1 MKDKVESVNNLSARG
16 VSRQRKIIIAVLA
29 GMCFVGDGQ
38 QSYAIGTGGAQG
50 DTDIGDAR
58 TFKFKDRI
66 NVKFGQGKPSGYA
79 ANALYNVVE
88 GTSSDYNYKQE
99 TVNADGTVTVHY
111 YKITLNA
118 ANTGTSSNI
127 SWTEVSSAGA
137 DTIQIKLPN
146 NQVKYLKYTYTQPSG
161 YTVDSSS
168 YTSTNLANNVT
179 NKVFSASSRIDQKA
193 AYSNQ
198 AYGSASAN
206 ISTASYGGS
215 IYNHTSN
222 SSIDI
227 TSDFNGSSLIQTLTG
242 GTALAGEDYTYAED
256 DFASSTDGSA
266 SANADAYASA
276 WAEANA
282 SSSAYGGAIGNTSSG
297 SLGNVKGDFVK
308 NYVQSNAYGGYA
320 EGGYAEAHA
329 GDAKAVAGD
338 AYASSDDGSASATA
352 TASASADATCNT
364 SADANGSA
372 TAGGGAIG
380 NLGTM
385 GNVTGDFVGNYAH
398 ANAKGGTA
406 IHGSSMEY
414 SGTATA
420 VAGSATADA
429 SNTKTITHTSSYYN
443 DEGKWV
449 TEEESIT
456 LSVSASSS
464 TSGSSD
470 WNSDYDGGYYHTW
483 KDGTTQWINSLSV
496 TATANSSTYE
506 YENTYWDYSEHADA
520 TANAYGGAIYNSGK
534 MGNIVGNF
542 IGNYVLS
549 TGEGGSA
556 QNNGVYTYAYGGGIY
571 NYQYGTIGTILG
583 DFTGN
588 YAKADLNTMGGGIYN
603 SRYAT
608 IAGISGDFNSNYVTT
623 DTELNLATNYRSQ
636 GGAIYN
642 EGAITNGITDSTF
655 TGNYAIANY
664 GAAQGGALYHSGY
677 SSYKINNISA
687 DFSNNYASST
697 NYQAQ
702 GGAIYNTYSSSSSS
716 NGIGNVSGDFIGNY
730 VSALKEAQGGAIY
743 NNNSIDSITGTF
755 SSNYA
760 KSETTGALGGAIY
773 NNSNS
778 YAKIGSITADFIGN
792 YVYAIG
798 NSAGGAIYNINN
810 SNAIGL
816 ISGDFIN
823 NHVISAAD
831 ASGGAIYNTAVAN
844 GLASGTYSGNYVQG
858 NNAYGGALYNT
869 SNISNGIKNVSFIDN
884 YAHAEEGGTAQ
895 GGAIYTTYD
904 LNIIADNGTSKF
916 SGNYVQVGDGPKESQ
931 AVWLQGSGTNLTLTA
946 QNNGNIIVDDTITG
960 QSNYTHQLYLTGDST
975 GQINLNGVVKNAE
988 ARLNYTNLTFG
999 TNTFA
1004 DTTSRLYTNSG
1015 TVNLQDNEI
1024 NNYNINYLSSS
1035 SNARWELDVDLANQK
1050 ADTITIA
1057 NGSGSVYINAI
1068 DLTDIPLEDGSVTVQ
1083 VLKNGSGSSVYL
1095 ALNSALTYR
1104 NLLKE
1109 TETATKDAILANT
1122 NWSAV
1127 YSQLDQ
1133 IVRVYGQLSL
1143 TTTDTNRDSITYTTT
1158 SEISGNGYSVQGDTL
1173 KLWNQLNTTETKN
1186 FNFDA
1191 ASNTYTVGENLGA
1204 TSGSVSNVNGVASGS
1219 SKSTI
1224 NMNGKTGFELSSGKT
1239 LTLSNVNITNAVN
1252 SEGSV
1257 VNASGGTTNLSN
1269 VTIASSNSNAA
1280 IKNAGT
1286 LNVTGG
1292 TNTLNSGISG
1302 TGSTN
1307 VNNGANLTLANGVSI
1322 TQNTVNV
1329 NNGSLNVSDTGK
1341 VNANLNI
1348 GTQGS
1353 ASMSANSITSAVS
1366 NSGNLSLSGGTVS
1379 KAISGSGT
1387 TTLKGNTTNSAGINQ
1402 GVNVNSGVTLTNNA
1416 ALGSDNGKITN
1427 AGTINT
1433 NANNIKGAV
1442 TNNNA
1447 LNLSGGTLSK
1457 AVSGSGTT
1465 TISANAT
1472 NNGGISQNVNVSSG
1486 VTLTNN
1492 AALGSDSGTITNA
1505 GTITSDAS
1513 NIKGSVTNNNTLNL
1527 SGGTLS
1533 KVVSGSG
1540 TTNITGDVTSNSAIS
1555 QAISITSTGGL
1566 TINASNV
1573 GGNVANSGDLI
1584 LNGGTLN
1591 KVVSGSGTTNIVGEV
1606 TSNSAISQEI
1616 LITAVGDL
1624 TINADNVG
1632 GVVTNEGIL
1641 TLTGGSLTHQVIGTG
1656 SLGIAGNVTN
1666 NDIISQNVIIKD
1678 SGNLTNNNNISNVIN
1693 YGVLTSKGE
1702 YLTGTIENNKTLNL
1716 SGSIGKTV
1724 SGNGTTY
1731 VANSL
1736 TFKDGADIVSTL
1748 NLSNGAVLSTSGNAD
1763 SSYAIG
1769 TLTGNGEVNVTT
1781 GSLQIDNNAALNN
1794 LANDGK
1800 TNIGGTLAAANNITN
1815 TNELTVNGKV
1825 SAKDVTNSGTL
1836 TLKNGAELED
1846 IVNSGNAYITGKTSA
1861 ENITN
1866 NEGNI
1871 FNAEGDVNAQNIT
1884 NKGDMD
1890 IDGNTETELLI
1901 TNSGSLDVTG
1911 SVTGKDFTNSGNA
1924 NVGEELTLTGTLKNT
1939 NSITVNSEANLN
1951 DVTNSGTLTLKND
1964 ADIHNLTNEN
1974 TVLISG
1980 NADVNNIINNKHMSV
1995 DGNLNVA
2002 VDVKNTDTLTVK
2014 KDLNVTGNITTS
2026 KTLDVT
2032 GSVSAAN
2039 LTNEGSV
2046 SVGGTL
2052 TVSGDVSNTNTIT
2065 VVGKV
2070 IAEDV
2075 TNSGNLTFRNGA
2087 EINDFINNGSAYIT
2101 GSTSANNITNNE
2113 EKIFNITGD
2122 VIAQNITNKGDMD
2135 ITGNAAAEVLI
2146 SNSAALDVTGTLTT
2160 VDFTNNGTA
2169 NISEN
2174 LISTGILNNTD
2185 ALTVEGHAGLND
2197 VTNSGTLTLKNGA
2210 DIHDLTNDN
2219 IVKITGNANTNN
2231 VVNNKQMTVEGSLA
2245 STGNVINKDELT
2257 VTNNLTTDGSITN
2270 TKTLNAGGSVSTIDL
2285 TNSGNAV
2292 INGSLTAAGNISN
2305 TDSLTVVG
2313 HVVSK
2318 DIENSGIITFQSGA
2332 DVSDFT
2338 NNGEVY
2344 ITGILN
2350 ANDIVNN
2357 ENKIFDITG
2366 DVNAKNVTNH
2376 GDMDISGNLTVENTI
2391 NNTGDLDVIG
2401 TASAKEIINTGN
2413 FNVGDEANV
2422 NVTGN
2427 LITTENITT
2436 SGVLNVEG
2444 DVNAKDLTNSGT
2456 LIAGNNAEVNG
2467 LVNEETGTINIAGNL
2482 DVTGII
2488 TDDGNSNGLI
2498 NDGTLNVGGNLTSAY
2513 NIINT
2518 NDISVVGQLISLG
2531 VNNSGNLTVQNNSE
2545 IQNFTNSGIASIS
2558 GTLTSAGIVDNSNE
2572 LTVLGYAD
2580 LNSAVNSGTLTL
2592 NNGAEITSFT
2602 NTKNAVIYNGLNAD
2616 YIKNEGTIALSNGTD
2631 RVGDILNNSQ
2641 INITNSAFTLDN
2653 TITGTGNINITNSSF
2668 TTNGE
2673 ISNQNITAD
2682 SSTMN
2687 FGNNSN
2693 VLNNSVLNVTNG
2705 STINTKDGVYTDY
2718 VMDELHSSADSR
2730 YSIDVTLTKEEQNA
2744 DTFTLEN
2751 GGSGT
2756 IYISSIN
2763 VSNECDMNEKYILQI
2778 IKSATSDAPQLDYDN
2793 SKVLNQAE
2801 AIMTSDIILA
2811 KEFGLASTTTKNDS
2825 LEIRGLQDTFVAW
2838 AEYETPIWSGLTEQ
2852 EDKIFTFVDDSTTIL
2867 SKDVSELKGIN
2878 LTINGANNTFDVNN
2892 KDFLSSVNENQNVT
2906 ISNINI
2912 TNNNDEATDNKGI
2925 LNLNNVKTDKD
2936 IINNNDLNM
2945 TGVVELA
2952 NVTNNS
2958 KLSFDGSLMT
2968 VKDFENKADIDIKGN
2983 TAADNITNSGNIKAE
2998 GDIAVKETVKNEKD
3012 GEITVDGSVY
3022 ADKIDNDGNML
3033 INNDVKVTTISNTG
3047 TAIIKGNT
3055 TVKEITN
3062 TEGSADI
3069 TGNLIVEN
3077 IYNDE
3082 VMTVTGDMDTSKIT
3096 NLGTINVNESTFN
3109 VNEITTEERGTINL
3123 KDTVFTPAVLV
3134 ENQDI
3139 IAQDSTVNL
3148 YNPYAAVNDSLVLNQ
3163 STMNIG
3169 NLTTNLLHF
3178 TKFELNDGSTVNINS
3193 AAVDFTTNTMGRIT
3207 ADEYAQAGEGTV
3219 VNLNS
3224 INVLNNIANNITMVE
3239 IPFADESFAENV
3251 KYHGQKTVYTP
3262 VYQFGASYNYRD
3274 GDMVFVRGGYFN
3286 PDTGKI
3292 EYPSNPSDAFNPS
3305 VLGSAVAA
3313 QAAAASQMNQTFNY
3327 AFQNSD
3333 NFMLMPKHVR
3343 MAEINKNKVAIAGIK
3358 DTGENIELQEQV
3370 STWYKPYVSFE
3381 NIPLKDGPKVNSIT
3395 YGSLFGFD
3403 TPIKEWKHGWA
3414 RTFTGYGGYNG
3425 ASIDYKN
3432 IGISQNGGVLGGTV
3446 TLYKG
3451 NFFNATTLSA
3461 GANLSDIS
3469 TMYGHE
3475 DAVMLMAGVGNKT
3488 GYNLEF
3494 KDGKFIIQPN
3504 LMLAYTFINTFD
3516 YKNSAGAKIDSDP
3529 LHAIQ
3534 VAPGVKF
3541 IANTKNGW
3549 QPYIAANAVMN
3560 FMDKSRVMADNV
3572 RLPEMSIKPFVQ
3584 YGVGIQK
3591 VFKDNFMAFGSAML
3605 QSGGRNGITLNLGLR
3620 WALEFGHHTDMV
3632 QAEPAVKKFELLPDI
3647 EDKPVSA
3654 PEKTYDVVQ
3663 NVIELDT
3670 SNDAA
3675 VNVQNVIKEQ
3685 PDNKSDVIQLE
3696 VTEPLDKGPLVLRS
3710 VKY

>member
-1 MKDKVESVNNLSARG
+1 M
-16 VSRQRKIIIAVLA
+16 
-29 GMCFVGDGQ
+29 
-38 QSYAIGTGGAQG
+38 
-50 DTDIGDAR
+50 
-58 TFKFKDRI
+58 
-66 NVKFGQGKPSGYA
+66 
-79 ANALYNVVE
+79 
-88 GTSSDYNYKQE
+88 
-99 TVNADGTVTVHY
+99 
-111 YKITLNA
+111 
-118 ANTGTSSNI
+118 
-127 SWTEVSSAGA
+127 
-137 DTIQIKLPN
+137 
-146 NQVKYLKYTYTQPSG
+146 
-161 YTVDSSS
+161 
-168 YTSTNLANNVT
+168 
-179 NKVFSASSRIDQKA
+179 
-193 AYSNQ
+193 
-198 AYGSASAN
+198 
-206 ISTASYGGS
+206 
-215 IYNHTSN
+215 
-222 SSIDI
+222 
-227 TSDFNGSSLIQTLTG
+227 
-242 GTALAGEDYTYAED
+242 
-256 DFASSTDGSA
+256 
-266 SANADAYASA
+266 
-276 WAEANA
+276 
-282 SSSAYGGAIGNTSSG
+282 
-297 SLGNVKGDFVK
+297 
-308 NYVQSNAYGGYA
+308 
-320 EGGYAEAHA
+320 
-329 GDAKAVAGD
+329 
-338 AYASSDDGSASATA
+338 
-352 TASASADATCNT
+352 
-364 SADANGSA
+364 
-372 TAGGGAIG
+372 
-380 NLGTM
+380 
-385 GNVTGDFVGNYAH
+385 
-398 ANAKGGTA
+398 
-406 IHGSSMEY
+406 
-414 SGTATA
+414 
-420 VAGSATADA
+420 
-429 SNTKTITHTSSYYN
+429 
-443 DEGKWV
+443 
-449 TEEESIT
+449 
-456 LSVSASSS
+456 
-464 TSGSSD
+464 
-470 WNSDYDGGYYHTW
+470 
-483 KDGTTQWINSLSV
+483 
-496 TATANSSTYE
+496 
-506 YENTYWDYSEHADA
+506 
-520 TANAYGGAIYNSGK
+520 
-534 MGNIVGNF
+534 
-542 IGNYVLS
+542 
-549 TGEGGSA
+549 
-556 QNNGVYTYAYGGGIY
+556 
-571 NYQYGTIGTILG
+571 
-583 DFTGN
+583 
-588 YAKADLNTMGGGIYN
+588 
-603 SRYAT
+603 
-608 IAGISGDFNSNYVTT
+608 
-623 DTELNLATNYRSQ
+623 
-636 GGAIYN
+636 
-642 EGAITNGITDSTF
+642 
-655 TGNYAIANY
+655 
-664 GAAQGGALYHSGY
+664 
-677 SSYKINNISA
+677 
-687 DFSNNYASST
+687 
-697 NYQAQ
+697 
-702 GGAIYNTYSSSSSS
+702 
-716 NGIGNVSGDFIGNY
+716 
-730 VSALKEAQGGAIY
+730 
-743 NNNSIDSITGTF
+743 
-755 SSNYA
+755 
-760 KSETTGALGGAIY
+760 
-773 NNSNS
+773 
-778 YAKIGSITADFIGN
+778 
-792 YVYAIG
+792 
-798 NSAGGAIYNINN
+798 
-810 SNAIGL
+810 
-816 ISGDFIN
+816 
-823 NHVISAAD
+823 
-831 ASGGAIYNTAVAN
+831 
-844 GLASGTYSGNYVQG
+844 
-858 NNAYGGALYNT
+858 
-869 SNISNGIKNVSFIDN
+869 
-884 YAHAEEGGTAQ
+884 
-895 GGAIYTTYD
+895 
-904 LNIIADNGTSKF
+904 
-916 SGNYVQVGDGPKESQ
+916 
-931 AVWLQGSGTNLTLTA
+931 
-946 QNNGNIIVDDTITG
+946 
-960 QSNYTHQLYLTGDST
+960 
-975 GQINLNGVVKNAE
+975 
-988 ARLNYTNLTFG
+988 
-999 TNTFA
+999 
-1004 DTTSRLYTNSG
+1004 
-1015 TVNLQDNEI
+1015 
-1024 NNYNINYLSSS
+1024 
-1035 SNARWELDVDLANQK
+1035 
-1050 ADTITIA
+1050 
-1057 NGSGSVYINAI
+1057 
-1068 DLTDIPLEDGSVTVQ
+1068 
-1083 VLKNGSGSSVYL
+1083 
-1095 ALNSALTYR
+1095 
-1104 NLLKE
+1104 
-1109 TETATKDAILANT
+1109 
-1122 NWSAV
+1122 
-1127 YSQLDQ
+1127 
-1133 IVRVYGQLSL
+1133 
-1143 TTTDTNRDSITYTTT
+1143 
-1158 SEISGNGYSVQGDTL
+1158 
-1173 KLWNQLNTTETKN
+1173 
-1186 FNFDA
+1186 
-1191 ASNTYTVGENLGA
+1191 
-1204 TSGSVSNVNGVASGS
+1204 
-1219 SKSTI
+1219 
-1224 NMNGKTGFELSSGKT
+1224 
-1239 LTLSNVNITNAVN
+1239 
-1252 SEGSV
+1252 
-1257 VNASGGTTNLSN
+1257 
-1269 VTIASSNSNAA
+1269 
-1280 IKNAGT
+1280 
-1286 LNVTGG
+1286 
-1292 TNTLNSGISG
+1292 
-1302 TGSTN
+1302 
-1307 VNNGANLTLANGVSI
+1307 
-1322 TQNTVNV
+1322 
-1329 NNGSLNVSDTGK
+1329 
-1341 VNANLNI
+1341 
-1348 GTQGS
+1348 
-1353 ASMSANSITSAVS
+1353 
-1366 NSGNLSLSGGTVS
+1366 
-1379 KAISGSGT
+1379 
-1387 TTLKGNTTNSAGINQ
+1387 
-1402 GVNVNSGVTLTNNA
+1402 TNNA

-1472 NNGGISQNVNVSSG
+1472 NNGGISQKVNVNSG

-1492 AALGSDSGTITNA
+1492 AALGSDSGVVTNSGIINTNA
-1505 GTITSDAS
+1505 D
-1513 NIKGSVTNNNTLNL
+1513 NIKGLVTNNNTLNL
-1527 SGGTLS
+1527 SGGTLN
-1533 KVVSGSG
+1533 KAVSGSG
-1540 TTNITGDVTSNSAIS
+1540 TTNVTGDVTSNSAIS
-1555 QAISITSTGGL
+1555 QAISITSSGGL

-1606 TSNSAISQEI
+1606 TSNSAISQAI

-1794 LANDGK
+1794 LSNDGK
-1800 TNIGGTLAAANNITN
+1800 TNIGGTLTAANNITN
-1815 TNELTVNGKV
+1815 TNELTVNGKL

-1890 IDGNTETELLI
+1890 IYGNTETELLI

-1911 SVTGKDFTNSGNA
+1911 SVTGKDFTNTGSA
-1924 NVGEELTLTGTLKNT
+1924 SVGEELTLTGNLNNT
-1939 NSITVNSEANLN
+1939 NSLTVNGLANLH
-1951 DVTNSGTLTLKND
+1951 DVTNSGTLTLKDD

-1980 NADVNNIINNKHMSV
+1980 NADANNIINNKQMSV
-1995 DGNLNVA
+1995 NGNLSVA

-2014 KDLNVTGNITTS
+2014 KDLNVAGNITTS

-2052 TVSGDVSNTNTIT
+2052 TASGDVSNTNTIT

-2070 IAEDV
+2070 IVEDV
-2075 TNSGNLTFRNGA
+2075 TNSGILTFGNGA
-2087 EINDFINNGSAYIT
+2087 EINDFVNNGSAYIT
-2101 GSTSANNITNNE
+2101 GSTIANNITNNE

-2122 VIAQNITNKGDMD
+2122 VIAQNINNKGDMD

-2146 SNSAALDVTGTLTT
+2146 LNSAALDVTGTLTT
-2160 VDFTNNGTA
+2160 VDFTNNGIA

-2185 ALTVEGHAGLND
+2185 VLTVEGQAGLND

-3169 NLTTNLLHF
+3169 NLTTNPLHF

-3670 SNDAA
+3670 VNEASA
-3675 VNVQNVIKEQ
+3675 NVQHVIKE
-3685 PDNKSDVIQLE
+3685 KSGEKADVVKLE
-3696 VTEPLDKGPLVLRS
+3696 VTEPLDKGPLIL
-3710 VKY
+3710 KTMKL

>member
-1 MKDKVESVNNLSARG
+1 M
-16 VSRQRKIIIAVLA
+16 
-29 GMCFVGDGQ
+29 
-38 QSYAIGTGGAQG
+38 
-50 DTDIGDAR
+50 
-58 TFKFKDRI
+58 
-66 NVKFGQGKPSGYA
+66 
-79 ANALYNVVE
+79 
-88 GTSSDYNYKQE
+88 
-99 TVNADGTVTVHY
+99 
-111 YKITLNA
+111 
-118 ANTGTSSNI
+118 
-127 SWTEVSSAGA
+127 
-137 DTIQIKLPN
+137 
-146 NQVKYLKYTYTQPSG
+146 
-161 YTVDSSS
+161 
-168 YTSTNLANNVT
+168 
-179 NKVFSASSRIDQKA
+179 
-193 AYSNQ
+193 
-198 AYGSASAN
+198 
-206 ISTASYGGS
+206 
-215 IYNHTSN
+215 
-222 SSIDI
+222 
-227 TSDFNGSSLIQTLTG
+227 
-242 GTALAGEDYTYAED
+242 
-256 DFASSTDGSA
+256 
-266 SANADAYASA
+266 
-276 WAEANA
+276 
-282 SSSAYGGAIGNTSSG
+282 
-297 SLGNVKGDFVK
+297 
-308 NYVQSNAYGGYA
+308 
-320 EGGYAEAHA
+320 
-329 GDAKAVAGD
+329 
-338 AYASSDDGSASATA
+338 
-352 TASASADATCNT
+352 
-364 SADANGSA
+364 
-372 TAGGGAIG
+372 
-380 NLGTM
+380 
-385 GNVTGDFVGNYAH
+385 
-398 ANAKGGTA
+398 
-406 IHGSSMEY
+406 
-414 SGTATA
+414 
-420 VAGSATADA
+420 
-429 SNTKTITHTSSYYN
+429 
-443 DEGKWV
+443 
-449 TEEESIT
+449 
-456 LSVSASSS
+456 
-464 TSGSSD
+464 
-470 WNSDYDGGYYHTW
+470 
-483 KDGTTQWINSLSV
+483 
-496 TATANSSTYE
+496 
-506 YENTYWDYSEHADA
+506 
-520 TANAYGGAIYNSGK
+520 
-534 MGNIVGNF
+534 
-542 IGNYVLS
+542 
-549 TGEGGSA
+549 
-556 QNNGVYTYAYGGGIY
+556 
-571 NYQYGTIGTILG
+571 
-583 DFTGN
+583 
-588 YAKADLNTMGGGIYN
+588 
-603 SRYAT
+603 
-608 IAGISGDFNSNYVTT
+608 
-623 DTELNLATNYRSQ
+623 
-636 GGAIYN
+636 
-642 EGAITNGITDSTF
+642 
-655 TGNYAIANY
+655 
-664 GAAQGGALYHSGY
+664 
-677 SSYKINNISA
+677 
-687 DFSNNYASST
+687 
-697 NYQAQ
+697 
-702 GGAIYNTYSSSSSS
+702 
-716 NGIGNVSGDFIGNY
+716 
-730 VSALKEAQGGAIY
+730 
-743 NNNSIDSITGTF
+743 
-755 SSNYA
+755 
-760 KSETTGALGGAIY
+760 
-773 NNSNS
+773 
-778 YAKIGSITADFIGN
+778 
-792 YVYAIG
+792 
-798 NSAGGAIYNINN
+798 
-810 SNAIGL
+810 
-816 ISGDFIN
+816 
-823 NHVISAAD
+823 
-831 ASGGAIYNTAVAN
+831 
-844 GLASGTYSGNYVQG
+844 
-858 NNAYGGALYNT
+858 
-869 SNISNGIKNVSFIDN
+869 
-884 YAHAEEGGTAQ
+884 
-895 GGAIYTTYD
+895 
-904 LNIIADNGTSKF
+904 
-916 SGNYVQVGDGPKESQ
+916 
-931 AVWLQGSGTNLTLTA
+931 
-946 QNNGNIIVDDTITG
+946 
-960 QSNYTHQLYLTGDST
+960 
-975 GQINLNGVVKNAE
+975 
-988 ARLNYTNLTFG
+988 
-999 TNTFA
+999 
-1004 DTTSRLYTNSG
+1004 
-1015 TVNLQDNEI
+1015 
-1024 NNYNINYLSSS
+1024 
-1035 SNARWELDVDLANQK
+1035 
-1050 ADTITIA
+1050 
-1057 NGSGSVYINAI
+1057 
-1068 DLTDIPLEDGSVTVQ
+1068 
-1083 VLKNGSGSSVYL
+1083 
-1095 ALNSALTYR
+1095 
-1104 NLLKE
+1104 
-1109 TETATKDAILANT
+1109 
-1122 NWSAV
+1122 
-1127 YSQLDQ
+1127 
-1133 IVRVYGQLSL
+1133 
-1143 TTTDTNRDSITYTTT
+1143 
-1158 SEISGNGYSVQGDTL
+1158 
-1173 KLWNQLNTTETKN
+1173 
-1186 FNFDA
+1186 
-1191 ASNTYTVGENLGA
+1191 
-1204 TSGSVSNVNGVASGS
+1204 
-1219 SKSTI
+1219 
-1224 NMNGKTGFELSSGKT
+1224 
-1239 LTLSNVNITNAVN
+1239 
-1252 SEGSV
+1252 
-1257 VNASGGTTNLSN
+1257 
-1269 VTIASSNSNAA
+1269 
-1280 IKNAGT
+1280 
-1286 LNVTGG
+1286 
-1292 TNTLNSGISG
+1292 
-1302 TGSTN
+1302 
-1307 VNNGANLTLANGVSI
+1307 
-1322 TQNTVNV
+1322 
-1329 NNGSLNVSDTGK
+1329 
-1341 VNANLNI
+1341 
-1348 GTQGS
+1348 
-1353 ASMSANSITSAVS
+1353 
-1366 NSGNLSLSGGTVS
+1366 
-1379 KAISGSGT
+1379 
-1387 TTLKGNTTNSAGINQ
+1387 
-1402 GVNVNSGVTLTNNA
+1402 TNNA

-1472 NNGGISQNVNVSSG
+1472 NNGGISQKVNVNSG

-1492 AALGSDSGTITNA
+1492 AALGSDSGVVTNSGIINTNA
-1505 GTITSDAS
+1505 D
-1513 NIKGSVTNNNTLNL
+1513 NIKGLVTNNNTLNL
-1527 SGGTLS
+1527 SGGTLN
-1533 KVVSGSG
+1533 KAVSGSG
-1540 TTNITGDVTSNSAIS
+1540 TTNVTGDVTSNSAIS
-1555 QAISITSTGGL
+1555 QAISITSAGGL

-1641 TLTGGSLTHQVIGTG
+1641 TLTGGSLTHKVIGTG

-1815 TNELTVNGKV
+1815 TNELTVNGKL

-1924 NVGEELTLTGTLKNT
+1924 NVGKELALTGTLMNT
-1939 NSITVNSEANLN
+1939 NSITVNGEANLN

-2231 VVNNKQMTVEGSLA
+2231 VVNNKKMTVEGSLA

-2413 FNVGDEANV
+2413 LNVGDEASV
-2422 NVTGN
+2422 SVSGD

-2444 DVNAKDLTNSGT
+2444 DVSAKDLTNSGT

-2730 YSIDVTLTKEEQNA
+2730 YLIDVTLTKEEQNA

-2912 TNNNDEATDNKGI
+2912 TNNNDEATDNKGL

-2936 IINNNDLNM
+2936 IINNNDLNI

-3169 NLTTNLLHF
+3169 NLTTNPLHF

-3239 IPFADESFAENV
+3239 LPFADESFAENV

-3333 NFMLMPKHVR
+3333 NFMLMPRHIR
-3343 MAEINKNKVAIAGIK
+3343 MAEINKNKIAIAGVN
-3358 DTGENIELQEQV
+3358 DAGENFEAQEQA

-3475 DAVMLMAGVGNKT
+3475 DAIMLLAGVGNKT

-3620 WALEFGHHTDMV
+3620 WALEFGHHIDMV

-3663 NVIELDT
+3663 NVIELDIVNEA
-3670 SNDAA
+3670 SA
-3675 VNVQNVIKEQ
+3675 NVQHVIKE
-3685 PDNKSDVIQLE
+3685 KSGEKADVVKLE
-3696 VTEPLDKGPLVLRS
+3696 VTEPLDKGPLIL
-3710 VKY
+3710 KTMKL